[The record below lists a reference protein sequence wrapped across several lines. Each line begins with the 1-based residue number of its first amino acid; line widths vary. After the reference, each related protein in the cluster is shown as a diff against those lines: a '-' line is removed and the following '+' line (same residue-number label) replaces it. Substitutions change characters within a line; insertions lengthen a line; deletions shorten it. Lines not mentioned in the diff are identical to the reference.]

1 MSNRTLIISVS
12 FLIIFLLVLS
22 FLPKKTVR
30 NYPSNGTDIIAFGD
44 SLIVGY
50 GARQGKDFVSLL
62 SFRINEPIINLGKN
76 GDTTSDAL
84 ARLEQVNSYNPKIVM
99 ILLGG
104 NDFLKKVPIDVTK
117 ENLEKIIQYFQSRKA
132 VVILLG
138 VRGGV
143 LKDGFAS
150 MYEDLSDKYDTA
162 YVPDVLKGLVFNT
175 NYMYDAV
182 HPNDVG
188 HRLIAEKIY
197 PVLKKFVY

>member
-1 MSNRTLIISVS
+1 MSNRTLIIIVS
-12 FLIIFLLVLS
+12 FLIIFFVALS
-22 FLPKKTVR
+22 FVPKKTVT
-30 NYPSNGTDIIAFGD
+30 NYPSPGVDIIAFGD
-44 SLIVGY
+44 SLVVGY
-50 GARQGKDFVSLL
+50 GSRDGNDFVSIL
-62 SFRINEPIINLGKN
+62 SSKIKRPIINLGKN

-84 ARLEQVNSYNPKIVM
+84 GRLDQASSYDPKVVM

-104 NDFLKKVPIDVTK
+104 NDFLKKVPAEITK
-117 ENLEKIIQYFQSRKA
+117 ANLEKIIQYFQSRKS

-150 MYEDLSDKYDTA
+150 MYEDLSDEYNTA

-182 HPNDVG
+182 HPNDDG
-188 HRLIAEKIY
+188 YRLIAEKIY